1 MKNKA
6 PSRQPLAQI
15 IDLLGKKWVMRIIW
29 ELRDAPLTFR
39 ALQAACEGLSPSVL
53 NHRIKLLEASLIV
66 EKHAPSGYGL
76 TRWGE
81 SLLEIQAPLGKWAKR
96 WQKKVSEYEN
106 STD

>member
-1 MKNKA
+1 MKQAVPK
-6 PSRQPLAQI
+6 RQPLAEI

-39 ALQAACEGLSPSVL
+39 ALQAACDGLSPSVL
-53 NHRIKLLEASLIV
+53 NNRLKLLEATLIL
-66 EKHAPSGYGL
+66 ETREPNGYGL

-96 WQKKVSEYEN
+96 GHTRVNDYEN
-106 STD
+106 STE

>member
-1 MKNKA
+1 MKQTA
-6 PSRQPLAQI
+6 PKRQPLAEI

-39 ALQAACEGLSPSVL
+39 ALQTACDGLSPSVL
-53 NHRIKLLEASLIV
+53 NNRLKLLEAKLII
-66 EKHAPSGYGL
+66 EKHDPSGYGV

-96 WQKKVSEYEN
+96 WQKRVKEYEN